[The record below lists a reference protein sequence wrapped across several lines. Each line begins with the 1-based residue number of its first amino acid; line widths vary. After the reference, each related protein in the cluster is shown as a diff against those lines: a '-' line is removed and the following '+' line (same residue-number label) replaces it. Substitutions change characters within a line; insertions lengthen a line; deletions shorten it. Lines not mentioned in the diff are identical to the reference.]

1 MKVIL
6 GAAALV
12 PNALTFFPVFVASAF
27 IKVGTINPVITP
39 IFKNYIDV
47 ARPFVVKIIYL

>member
-39 IFKNYIDV
+39 IFKDYIDV